1 MSEYENFQRKV
12 LTGWK
17 ASLVSAERLVELHT
31 EMLKSKMLSPD
42 ERKTTE
48 RGLKQNEEAVRM
60 YKGLIEKS
68 GENRA

>member
-12 LTGWK
+12 LVGLK
-17 ASLVSAERLVELHT
+17 ASLVSAEGLVELYT
-31 EMLKSKMLSPD
+31 EMLKSKMLSTD

>member
-12 LTGWK
+12 LAGLK
-17 ASLVSAERLVELHT
+17 ASLASAEGLVELYT

-48 RGLKQNEEAVRM
+48 RGLHQNEEAVRM